1 MQIGNPISL
10 ATTLDL
16 TSLEILVN
24 SAYRGESSR
33 KGWTTE
39 ADLLQGIRTDR
50 TALNRM
56 IQNATSCILKF
67 TGTEGD
73 IQGCV
78 YLEKKSPTLYLGMLT
93 VAPELQDRGI
103 GKQLLQA
110 AENYAK
116 TEGFASISM
125 TVISVRYALIGWYE
139 RHGYYPT
146 GETRPFP
153 DNPKFGIPQK
163 PLYFR
168 VLEKQ
173 IL

>member
-1 MQIGNPISL
+1 MQIGSPISL
-10 ATTLDL
+10 ATSLDI
-16 TSLEILVN
+16 TSLEKLVN
-24 SAYRGESSR
+24 SAYRGDSSR

-39 ADLLQGIRTDR
+39 ADLLDGIRTDR

-56 IQNATSCILKF
+56 IQNSNSCILKY
-67 TGTEGD
+67 TGTDGD

-78 YLEKKSPTLYLGMLT
+78 YLEKKPPALYLGMLT
-93 VAPELQDRGI
+93 VSPELQDKGI

-110 AENYAK
+110 AENHAK
-116 TEGFASISM
+116 KEGLTSISM

-153 DNPKFGIPQK
+153 TNPEFGIPKK